1 MEGIIISIGIW
12 WLLIFIEDFINI
24 LNMILK
30 DKRKIILIPKI
41 ILSCPKCTMFW
52 TALFVTGNIGIAG
65 ILSILA
71 YLFDNHLMN
80 NDIEL

>member
-12 WLLIFIEDFINI
+12 WLLVHISDFIDI

-30 DKRKIILIPKI
+30 DKRKVILIPKI
-41 ILSCPKCTMFW
+41 ISSCPKCLMFW
-52 TALFVTGNIGIAG
+52 TALIITGNIGIAG

-71 YLFDNHLMN
+71 FLFDKYLLDT
-80 NDIEL
+80 DIKL